1 MSTLQLLLT
10 LYLTNNLLILPPT
23 LHLDFMLT
31 KLALPLHQNPTLS
44 ILTILA
50 TNSTTILTTM
60 TAEFFSGTGGGA
72 YGRVSKVTWGGL
84 GVRAGEQEGSR
95 SQAGVARRTTQILT
109 FVQTGQDT
117 FAGFFAC

>member
-72 YGRVSKVTWGGL
+72 YDRVS
-84 GVRAGEQEGSR
+84 
-95 SQAGVARRTTQILT
+95 
-109 FVQTGQDT
+109 
-117 FAGFFAC
+117 